1 MSSPKE
7 SHRFAVLGIL
17 ALDQLNKESKQT
29 DGDTE
34 IQKPKKWNR
43 NIDLFHSEPVI
54 GFESE

>member
-34 IQKPKKWNR
+34 IQKPKKWNG
-43 NIDLFHSEPVI
+43 NIDLFHS
-54 GFESE
+54 